1 MIKALRS
8 SDRAIYPN
16 QGCQR
21 GPPGEV
27 ERREALAGERD
38 SGRLASLKA
47 VSMGLTSIL
56 SPMGKQWGIPIEEVT
71 KLYVNIERI
80 FQPPLRGLAYRVVRM
95 DILVALTECQPSSS
109 KILFLPGDLTLRWS
123 LSHTGGYQIDW
134 TYLVPICGIINPV
147 V

>member
-8 SDRAIYPN
+8 SDRAICPN
-16 QGCQR
+16 QGRQR

-56 SPMGKQWGIPIEEVT
+56 SPMGKEWGIPIEVT

-80 FQPPLRGLAYRVVRM
+80 FQLPLRGLAYRVVRM

-109 KILFLPGDLTLRWS
+109 KILFLSGDLTPHCS
-123 LSHTGGYQIDW
+123 LSHTGIR
-134 TYLVPICGIINPV
+134 
-147 V
+147 